1 MVVGVFVD
9 SGVRLLGFN
18 DWLLWQ
24 EGGVVNSVVELGSS
38 NVGLVVMGRA
48 GGELDEARVA
58 LGRFGD
64 RGINSRAAVGDEDEE
79 DIVVVDAESFNSNRW
94 LQ

>member
-1 MVVGVFVD
+1 
-9 SGVRLLGFN
+9 
-18 DWLLWQ
+18 
-24 EGGVVNSVVELGSS
+24 
-38 NVGLVVMGRA
+38 MGRA

-79 DIVVVDAESFNSNRW
+79 DVVVVDAESFNSNRW
-94 LQ
+94 L